1 MENFLKFFKSRFFI
15 IALCVA
21 LLLSIIPTVLC
32 AMGHGNYVRSAI
44 QTVATPFQW
53 MFTKIGD
60 GFGGYASY
68 FKTIDQL
75 RDENESLRRELEN
88 SRDKVYDAEL
98 IMEENEYLRSYLGI
112 KSEHADFKF
121 EEATVIGRESTNYRT
136 VYTLS
141 KGTLH
146 GITVNMPVITEDGLV
161 GYIVEVGATWS
172 RAVSLVE
179 TASSVGAYVE
189 RSGTLGIV
197 EGTYELRFDG
207 LCRMIYIEPD
217 SDIRV
222 GDKVLTSGVGSF
234 YPRGLSVGVVT
245 KIETDQANRTLTATV
260 KPEVDFFDISKVMI
274 ITDYSNYSE

>member
-32 AMGHGNYVRSAI
+32 AMGHGDYVRSAI
-44 QTVATPFQW
+44 QTIATPFQW
-53 MFTKIGD
+53 TFTKIGD

-68 FKTIDQL
+68 FKTIDRL
-75 RDENESLRRELEN
+75 REENESLRRELDN

-112 KSEHADFKF
+112 KSEHTDFKF

-141 KGTLH
+141 KGTIH
-146 GITVNMPVITEDGLV
+146 GIAVNMPVITEQGLV
-161 GYIVEVGATWS
+161 GYVVEVGATWC

-207 LCRMIYIEPD
+207 LCRMIYIEAN

-234 YPRGLSVGVVT
+234 YPRGLSVGVIT
-245 KIETDQANRTLTATV
+245 KIETDQANRTLIATV
-260 KPEVDFFDISKVMI
+260 KPDVDFSDISKVMI